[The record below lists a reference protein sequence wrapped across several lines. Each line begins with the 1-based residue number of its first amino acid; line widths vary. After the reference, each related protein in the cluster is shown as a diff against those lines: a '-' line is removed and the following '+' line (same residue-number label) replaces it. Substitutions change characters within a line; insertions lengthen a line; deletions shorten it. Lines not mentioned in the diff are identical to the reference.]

1 MDLLGF
7 VARVNGVTND
17 LALDFIN
24 DFVIEKCV
32 LGKEHPVPLDEA
44 GELRLWLVTWMFVYF
59 GTLVLYFLAAGSHYL
74 LFFVLFKESYIPDY
88 KPNYKEMWREIRFS
102 VTSLVTMSAMVTPSE
117 VLVHK
122 GFTKL
127 YENVDEYGLG
137 YFLLSPILFLLFSD
151 FIIYWVHRFLHH
163 RLVYKYI
170 HKPHHSFVH
179 TTPFAAFAFH
189 PLDGYMQGVAY
200 HIFVYFIPFH
210 TFMHLASLG
219 IVGLW
224 TINIHDRVDMG
235 IPLINGAGHHR
246 VHHLTFNHNYG
257 QYFVIFDWLFGT
269 MRDPKKW
276 ANLMESEES
285 VYGDDAKKVD

>member
-1 MDLLGF
+1 MASDLDVCL
-7 VARVNGVTND
+7 
-17 LALDFIN
+17 
-24 DFVIEKCV
+24 
-32 LGKEHPVPLDEA
+32 
-44 GELRLWLVTWMFVYF
+44 LRDIDP
-59 GTLVLYFLAAGSHYL
+59 
-74 LFFVLFKESYIPDY
+74 VLFCSRVSLPAIFCDLQREVGCHKNVSFAACLEPPDHHDCWLICGACFAHLNDVSYIPEY
-88 KPNYKEMWREIRFS
+88 EPNYKEMWREITFS
-102 VTSLVTMSAMVTPSE
+102 VKSLVTMSAMVTPSE
-117 VLVHK
+117 ILVHK

-127 YENVDEYGLG
+127 YGNVDEYGIV
-137 YFLLSPILFLLFSD
+137 YFILSPILFLLFSD

-163 RLVYKYI
+163 RLFYKYI

-210 TFMHLASLG
+210 TFMHLASLA

-257 QYFVIFDWLFGT
+257 QYFVICDW
-269 MRDPKKW
+269 
-276 ANLMESEES
+276 
-285 VYGDDAKKVD
+285 